1 MINSRFNKSIALFV
15 YIFLNFKAFK
25 IPPLFLIT
33 EEELKNYGILSLK
46 SGCLKKDITGKINT
60 EK

>member
-15 YIFLNFKAFK
+15 YIFLNSKAFK
-25 IPPLFLIT
+25 IPPLFLMT
-33 EEELKNYGILSLK
+33 EEALKNYGILSLK
-46 SGCLKKDITGKINT
+46 SGCPKKDITGTINT